1 MSTLFC
7 DIVPSP
13 IGPVRVLGTEAAI
26 QQLYLT
32 EDGPPEGATVKP
44 NFGGFARTIRAYFEG
59 DVMALES
66 LPVAPPGTP
75 FQQEVWKEL
84 RTIGPGHTI
93 SYGELAKRVHRPDAS
108 RAVGLAN
115 ARNPVAL
122 VIPCHRVIG
131 SNGKL
136 TGYAYGLDAKRWLLR
151 HEGALLL

>member
-1 MSTLFC
+1 MSTIYC
-7 DIVPSP
+7 DIIPSP
-13 IGPVRVLGTEAAI
+13 IGPVRILGTEAAV
-26 QQLYLT
+26 QQLFLT
-32 EDGPPEGATVKP
+32 DDGPPESAVMKP
-44 NFGGFARTIRAYFEG
+44 NFGGFRELLRAYFAGELA
-59 DVMALES
+59 ALDAVA
-66 LPVAPPGTP
+66 VAPPGTP

-84 RTIGPGHTI
+84 RTIGPGRTI
-93 SYGELAKRVHRPDAS
+93 SYGELAKRVGRPDAS